1 MPNCAR
7 CGKPFSAVRSDA
19 KYCSS
24 TCRSA
29 KFRGG
34 PDPDLPPSG
43 PDVLTVADI
52 TSDLV
57 TAVENEL
64 LAAGVLATAAGQAAL
79 MLARIA
85 SNPAATDGPRVT
97 AARQVA
103 GAVAAAIASGAKGKS
118 RMDEIKAKRE
128 AKEHAAGGS

>member
-7 CGKPFSAVRSDA
+7 CGKAFSAVRKDA

-34 PDPDLPPSG
+34 PDPDNPPTV
-43 PDVLTVADI
+43 PDVPTVADI
-52 TSDLV
+52 PDGLV
-57 TAVENEL
+57 EAVEREL
-64 LAAGVLATAAGQAAL
+64 TEAGVLHTAAGQAAVL
-79 MLARIA
+79 LARLA
-85 SNPAATDGPRVT
+85 SSPTMVDGPRVT

-103 GAVAAAIASGAKGKS
+103 GAVAAAKAAAADKGGS
-118 RMDEIKAKRE
+118 RLDEMKARRDAKR
-128 AKEHAAGGS
+128 ASS

>member
-7 CGKPFSAVRSDA
+7 CGKPFTAVRSDA

-29 KFRGG
+29 KFRGA
-34 PDPDLPPSG
+34 PDPDLPPTV
-43 PDVLTVADI
+43 PDVATVGDI
-52 TSDLV
+52 VPDLV
-57 TAVENEL
+57 ATARAEL
-64 LAAGVLATAAGQAAL
+64 EAAGVLNTTAAQAAL
-79 MLARIA
+79 TLARLA
-85 SNPAATDGPRVT
+85 TNPNVTDGPRVT

-103 GAVAAAIASGAKGKS
+103 GAVRDAIAAGAKSGS

-128 AKEHAAGGS
+128 AKRRAAGEA